1 MPIITLTTDLGLKDY
16 YVSSIKASILNQ
28 YPDATIVDISHDV
41 PKFDI
46 AQAAFMV
53 KNAMKDFPPG
63 TIHILGVKPEASPAT
78 PHIAMYINGQYF
90 IGADNGI
97 FSLIFDQDPE
107 KVVELTINQDT
118 DLLTFPTKNI
128 FVKAACHL
136 ARGGTLEIIGGP
148 KDAVIQRSLF
158 RAVVNEGMIRGTI
171 IYVDS
176 YGNVVTNI
184 NEKLFREVGKG
195 KPFTIYF
202 RESRYKIHQIVKSY
216 NQIEEGDSLALFGA
230 TGYLEIALNSGNAS
244 QLLGL
249 NINETIRIEFEA

>member
-1 MPIITLTTDLGLKDY
+1 MPIITLTTDLGLKDF
-16 YVSSIKASILNQ
+16 YVSSIKAGILTQ
-28 YPDATIVDISHDV
+28 CPEATIVDISHDV

-46 AQAAFMV
+46 AQAAFMI
-53 KNAMKDFPPG
+53 KNVIADFPPG
-63 TIHILGVKPEASPAT
+63 TIHIIGVKAEASAAT

-97 FSLIFDQDPE
+97 FSLIFDQDAD

-118 DLLTFPTKNI
+118 DLLTFPTKDI
-128 FVKAACHL
+128 FVKAACHI

-148 KDAVIQRSLF
+148 KDAVIQRSLY
-158 RAVVNEGMIRGTI
+158 RAVVNGSTIRGTI

-184 NEKLFREVGKG
+184 TEQLYREIGKSR
-195 KPFTIYF
+195 PFTIYF
-202 RESRYKIHQIVKSY
+202 RESRYKIKEIVKSY
-216 NQIEEGDSLALFGA
+216 NQIEEGDALALFGA
-230 TGYLEIALNSGNAS
+230 TGYLEIAINSGNAS

-249 NINETIRIEFEA
+249 NINETVRIEFEV

>member
-1 MPIITLTTDLGLKDY
+1 MSIITLTTDLGLKDY

-46 AQAAFMV
+46 AQAAFIV

-63 TIHILGVKPEASPAT
+63 TIHILGVKPGASAAT

-128 FVKAACHL
+128 FVKQHVIL
-136 ARGGTLEIIGGP
+136 RG
-148 KDAVIQRSLF
+148 V
-158 RAVVNEGMIRGTI
+158 
-171 IYVDS
+171 
-176 YGNVVTNI
+176 
-184 NEKLFREVGKG
+184 
-195 KPFTIYF
+195 
-202 RESRYKIHQIVKSY
+202 
-216 NQIEEGDSLALFGA
+216 AL
-230 TGYLEIALNSGNAS
+230 
-244 QLLGL
+244 
-249 NINETIRIEFEA
+249 

>member
-1 MPIITLTTDLGLKDY
+1 MSIITLTTDLGLKDY
-16 YVSSIKASILNQ
+16 YVSSIKASILTQ
-28 YPDATIVDISHDV
+28 CPDATIIDISHNV

-53 KNAMKDFPPG
+53 KNAMKDFPSG
-63 TIHILGVKPEASPAT
+63 TIHILGVKPAASATT

-107 KVVELTINQDT
+107 KVVELTISQDT
-118 DLLTFPTKNI
+118 DLLTFPTKDV
-128 FVKAACHL
+128 FVKAACHI

-148 KDAVIQRSLF
+148 KDAIIQRSLF
-158 RAVVNEGMIRGTI
+158 RAVVNGGTIRGTV

-184 NEKLFREVGKG
+184 NEPLYKEVGKG

-202 RESRYKIHQIVKSY
+202 RESRYRINHIVKNY
-216 NQIEEGDSLALFGA
+216 NQVEDGDALALFGA
-230 TGYLEIALNSGNAS
+230 TGYLEIAINSGNAG

-249 NINETIRIEFEA
+249 DVNETIRIEFEG

>member
-16 YVSSIKASILNQ
+16 YVSSIKATILNQ
-28 YPDATIVDISHDV
+28 YPAATIVDISHDV

-53 KNAMKDFPPG
+53 KNAMKEFPAG
-63 TIHILGVKPEASPAT
+63 TIHILGVKPEASAAT

-158 RAVVNEGMIRGTI
+158 RAVV
-171 IYVDS
+171 
-176 YGNVVTNI
+176 TNI

-230 TGYLEIALNSGNAS
+230 TGYLEIAINSGNAS

>member
-16 YVSSIKASILNQ
+16 YVSSIKASILTQ
-28 YPDATIVDISHDV
+28 CPDVTIVDISHDV
-41 PKFDI
+41 PKFNI

-53 KNAMKDFPPG
+53 KNAINDFPPG
-63 TIHILGVKPEASPAT
+63 TIHILGVKPEASPTT
-78 PHIAMYINGQYF
+78 PHVAMYIRGQYF

-97 FSLIFDQDPE
+97 FSLLFDQDAD

-118 DLLTFPTKNI
+118 DLLTFPTKDI
-128 FVKAACHL
+128 FVKAACHI

-148 KDAVIQRSLF
+148 KDAIIQRSVF
-158 RAVVNEGMIRGTI
+158 RAVVQENTIRGTV

-176 YGNVVTNI
+176 YGNIITNI
-184 NEKLFREVGKG
+184 TEQLFKEVGRG

-202 RESRYKIHQIVKSY
+202 RESRYKIHHIVKSY
-216 NQIEEGDSLALFGA
+216 NQIEEGDALALFGA
-230 TGYLEIALNSGNAS
+230 TGYLEIAINSGNAS

-249 NINETIRIEFEA
+249 NVNETVRVEFEG

>member
-1 MPIITLTTDLGLKDY
+1 
-16 YVSSIKASILNQ
+16 
-28 YPDATIVDISHDV
+28 
-41 PKFDI
+41 
-46 AQAAFMV
+46 
-53 KNAMKDFPPG
+53 
-63 TIHILGVKPEASPAT
+63 
-78 PHIAMYINGQYF
+78 MYIKGQYF

-97 FSLIFDQDPE
+97 FSLIFDHDAE

-118 DLLTFPTKNI
+118 DLLTFPTKDI

-158 RAVVNEGMIRGTI
+158 RAVVQENTVRGTV

-176 YGNVVTNI
+176 YGNVITNI
-184 NEKLFREVGKG
+184 TEQLFKEVGKG

-202 RESRYKIHQIVKSY
+202 RESRYKIHHIVKSY
-216 NQIEEGDSLALFGA
+216 NQREEGDALALFGA
-230 TGYLEIALNSGNAS
+230 TGYLEIAINSGNAS

-249 NINETIRIEFEA
+249 NVNETVRVEFEG

>member
-46 AQAAFMV
+46 AQAAFVV

-63 TIHILGVKPEASPAT
+63 TIHILGVKPEASAAT
-78 PHIAMYINGQYF
+78 PHVAMYINGQYF

-97 FSLIFDQDPE
+97 FSLIFDQDPD

-118 DLLTFPTKNI
+118 DLLTF
-128 FVKAACHL
+128 HL

-148 KDAVIQRSLF
+148 KDAFIQRSLF

-184 NEKLFREVGKG
+184 NEKLFREIGKG
-195 KPFTIYF
+195 KSFTIYF

-216 NQIEEGDSLALFGA
+216 NHIEEGDSLALFGA
-230 TGYLEIALNSGNAS
+230 TGYLEIAINSGNAS

>member
-16 YVSSIKASILNQ
+16 YVSSIKASILSQ
-28 YPDATIVDISHDV
+28 CPGATIVDISHDV

-53 KNAMKDFPPG
+53 KNAFADFPPG
-63 TIHILGVKPEASPAT
+63 TIHILGVKPETSATT

-118 DLLTFPTKNI
+118 DLLIFPTKDI
-128 FVKAACHL
+128 FVKAARHL

-148 KDAVIQRSLF
+148 KDAIIQRSLF
-158 RAVVNEGMIRGTI
+158 RAVVNGTTIRGTV

-184 NEKLFREVGKG
+184 TEQLYKEVGKG

-202 RESRYKIHQIVKSY
+202 RESRYKIHHIVKSY
-216 NQIEEGDSLALFGA
+216 NQIEEGDALALFGA
-230 TGYLEIALNSGNAS
+230 TGYLEIAINSGNAG

-249 NINETIRIEFEA
+249 TINETVRIEFE

>member
-1 MPIITLTTDLGLKDY
+1 MSIITLTTDLGLKDY
-16 YVSSIKASILNQ
+16 YVSSIKASILTQ
-28 YPDATIVDISHDV
+28 YPDATIIDISHDV

-46 AQAAFMV
+46 AQAAFIV

-63 TIHILGVKPEASPAT
+63 TIHILGVKPESSATT

-118 DLLTFPTKNI
+118 DLLTFPTKDI

-158 RAVVNEGMIRGTI
+158 RAVVNGNTIRGTV

-184 NEKLFREVGKG
+184 NEQLYREVGKG

-202 RESRYKIHQIVKSY
+202 RDSKYRIHHLVKSY
-216 NQIEEGDSLALFGA
+216 NQVEDGDALALFGA
-230 TGYLEIALNSGNAS
+230 TGYLEIALNLGNAG

-249 NINETIRIEFEA
+249 NVNETVRIEFET